1 MKTNPWRDYVAGRI
15 SYAEYCEILTARREA
30 KKAQRELIFKRV
42 EMAVF
47 VFQIALGSITAG
59 IIVLTF
65 LALWSK
71 H

>member
-30 KKAQRELIFKRV
+30 KKARRELIFKRV
-42 EMAVF
+42 ERVVF
-47 VFQIALGSITAG
+47 VAQILLASLTAG

-65 LALWSK
+65 LVLWLK